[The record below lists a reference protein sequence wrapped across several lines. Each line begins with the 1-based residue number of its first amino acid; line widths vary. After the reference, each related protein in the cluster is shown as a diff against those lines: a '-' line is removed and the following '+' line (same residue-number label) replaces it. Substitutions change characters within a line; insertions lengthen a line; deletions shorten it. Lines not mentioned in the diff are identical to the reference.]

1 MGSRI
6 KNDVKKLF
14 EFWCEVKPT
23 RGIDRGTISRNG
35 GGTATPAGVIIE
47 SFPEGFRD
55 KEVLTGIPSFAFP
68 CDIERGSVQSYSFV
82 HTTGDSKWR
91 FGFCRHDPK
100 TDTAMVLITYLPW
113 HDTFLKLLIVL
124 AELRRTDRNGFRTF
138 LSEAYNRGVPDS
150 GGSLTV
156 FYSSGQSHF
165 TFERPLQFQLPSIPE
180 NHNLNLYYNFVD
192 PKEMI
197 CVFAAMLAER
207 RIIFTSSHLDRL
219 SSCIQAANAFLYPM
233 VWQHIFIPVL
243 PWEFKDYLG
252 APMPYLIGVPKPVLD
267 TVSDDEL
274 GEVVILNCD
283 TKIFESPFD
292 DVRSLPPEIVS
303 QLKKYLSHT
312 QDHIGDRVSKI
323 FLGALVQLIGG
334 YRDAVEFHDT
344 CKTFNHAK
352 FIESRPAHLRPF
364 LTKMMELQI
373 FAQFVDDRLKM
384 LNSGLGFSDE
394 FELETVRYA
403 EKMKKRGRN
412 YVFLKQMKDKTNP
425 AVKSAVKS
433 VKESSRG
440 VKTAYKKWRD
450 NGSHNPNH
458 QFHFGLG
465 SPQHSDRPDGS
476 NGAAFGRKVT
486 HRSAPSSPVCSKRLE
501 GEISVNGGG
510 GIATREQTSL
520 QLHPAHGQPRRGPVS
535 LAMSSSS
542 SHIPAN
548 GSTLGA
554 SMRGNCDHLVG
565 ASPAVS
571 SASSI
576 CSSEMNLSQE
586 LQNHPLFKTP
596 AVDRSLK
603 PNAEHHSTRSRI
615 AAANTNGAPPARPP
629 PPTTQP
635 VSYYNHPYAPSNSTP
650 SHVVVESKPPRHTST
665 PAKGRQLATTDS
677 SFDNPPDMQ
686 SPPIPPRRQC
696 SANAVVAATAAAV
709 TAGINRLE
717 RNCWQDE
724 QNDSLRCSNTSTG
737 SASSSSA
744 SSSSCSSG
752 ASFVTAASR
761 FSQLNMSSPNGSEP
775 APIPTPRAK
784 RESPRSN
791 SSAQPQPEDSMNDLI
806 SLDDSNNTSFDLEDF
821 DPLNQNARPLP
832 PLGSKHFNSNKT
844 KSSTLPAG
852 VTSSVV
858 MQANNSVNNPLYPY
872 FAPKHM
878 ATVAAVTNRVTPLP
892 PQIQRNNMTGVKPDD
907 DFELL
912 RKYGLDQ
919 FSLNVTT
926 TTTTPSNTTAPA
938 LTAGTGVGKGMNN
951 WTTFD

>member
-6 KNDVKKLF
+6 KNDAKKLF

-23 RGIDRGTISRNG
+23 HGIDRGSVNRNG
-35 GGTATPAGVIIE
+35 GGTATPAGIITE

-55 KEVLTGIPSFAFP
+55 KEVLNGIPSFAFP
-68 CDIERGSVQSYSFV
+68 CDLVRDSVQSYSFV

-100 TDTAMVLITYLPW
+100 TETAMVLITYLPW
-113 HDTFLKLLIVL
+113 HGPFLKLLTVL
-124 AELRRTDRNGFRTF
+124 ADLKRTDLNEFRTF
-138 LSEAYNRGVPDS
+138 LSEAYNRGIPDA

-156 FYSSGQSHF
+156 YYNSGQSHF
-165 TFERPLQFQLPSIPE
+165 TFERPLPFQLPSIPE
-180 NHNLNLYYNFVD
+180 NQNLSLYYNFVD
-192 PKEMI
+192 SKDMI
-197 CVFAAMLAER
+197 SVFAAMLAER

-252 APMPYLIGVPKPVLD
+252 APMPYLIGVPEPVLE
-267 TVSDDEL
+267 TVSADEL

-283 TKIFESPFD
+283 TKMLETPFD
-292 DVRSLPPEIVS
+292 DVRALPPEIVS
-303 QLKKYLSHT
+303 QLKKHLSHT
-312 QDHIGDRVSKI
+312 QDHIGDRISKI

-344 CKTFNHAK
+344 CKTFNRDK

-373 FAQFVDDRLKM
+373 FAQFIDDRLKM

-394 FELETVRYA
+394 FERETVRYA

-412 YVFLKQMKDKTNP
+412 YVFLKHVKDK
-425 AVKSAVKS
+425 

-450 NGSHNPNH
+450 NGNGHNHNPNH
-458 QFHFGLG
+458 QFHFGLS

-476 NGAAFGRKVT
+476 SNSLGGYGRKVT

-501 GEISVNGGG
+501 REINLNGS
-510 GIATREQTSL
+510 AAREQQQQAML
-520 QLHPAHGQPRRGPVS
+520 QLPQQRRAPVP
-535 LAMSSSS
+535 LVMSSSS

-548 GSTLGA
+548 GYALGA
-554 SMRGNCDHLVG
+554 PNNAHFDHIVG

-603 PNAEHHSTRSRI
+603 PNAEQQHSTRLRS
-615 AAANTNGAPPARPP
+615 GAPPARPP
-629 PPTTQP
+629 PPTLPASQP
-635 VSYYNHPYAPSNSTP
+635 AAYYNHPYAPNTNTSNGSNSTRGNP
-650 SHVVVESKPPRHTST
+650 YPINNLKPPRHTST
-665 PAKGRQLATTDS
+665 PTKVRPLASTDS

-696 SANAVVAATAAAV
+696 SANVVVAATAAAV
-709 TAGINRLE
+709 SAGINRLE

-724 QNDSLRCSNTSTG
+724 QNNSMRSSNNSSASSA
-737 SASSSSA
+737 SASSSS
-744 SSSSCSSG
+744 SC

-761 FSQLNMSSPNGSEP
+761 FSQLNISSPQSSDS

-784 RESPRSN
+784 RESPRSSN
-791 SSAQPQPEDSMNDLI
+791 SSNNAQPNPQDSMNDLI

-832 PLGSKHFNSNKT
+832 TLGKTFGSNHKS

-852 VTSSVV
+852 VNSSVINNV
-858 MQANNSVNNPLYPY
+858 GGGNSVNNPLYPY

-878 ATVAAVTNRVTPLP
+878 ATVAAVTNRVVNPLP
-892 PQIQRNNMTGVKPDD
+892 PQNQRSSNNRAKPPDD

-919 FSLNVTT
+919 FSLNTST
-926 TTTTPSNTTAPA
+926 ETTATGATTKPA
-938 LTAGTGVGKGMNN
+938 LTAGAGGGKGMNN

>member
-1 MGSRI
+1 MDSRI

-14 EFWCEVKPT
+14 EFWCELKPT
-23 RGIDRGTISRNG
+23 RGIDRGSICRNG
-35 GGTATPAGVIIE
+35 RGAATPPGVIIE

-55 KEVLTGIPSFAFP
+55 KEVIAGIPSFAFP
-68 CDIERGSVQSYSFV
+68 CDLERDSVQSYSFV

-156 FYSSGQSHF
+156 FYNSGQSHF

-192 PKEMI
+192 SKGMI

-233 VWQHIFIPVL
+233 VWQHVFIPVL
-243 PWEFKDYLG
+243 PWEFKDVLG

-267 TVSDDEL
+267 TASADEL
-274 GEVVILNCD
+274 GDVVILNCD
-283 TKIFESPFD
+283 TKLFESPFD

-303 QLKKYLSHT
+303 QLKKYLNPT
-312 QDHIGDRVSKI
+312 QVLIGDRISKI

-344 CKTFNHAK
+344 CKTFNHDK

-412 YVFLKQMKDKTNP
+412 YVFLKHMKDK
-425 AVKSAVKS
+425 

-450 NGSHNPNH
+450 NGTQHPNQ

-476 NGAAFGRKVT
+476 SNGSVYGRKVT
-486 HRSAPSSPVCSKRLE
+486 HRSAPSSPVCGKRQME
-501 GEISVNGGG
+501 AEIIVNG
-510 GIATREQTSL
+510 ISNPRVQSSL
-520 QLHPAHGQPRRGPVS
+520 PLHAAPARRAGAPVS

-548 GSTLGA
+548 GYAL
-554 SMRGNCDHLVG
+554 RPNHDHHVVG

-603 PNAEHHSTRSRI
+603 PNAEHQSTRLRL
-615 AAANTNGAPPARPP
+615 AAGANGAAPARPP
-629 PPTTQP
+629 PPTQP
-635 VSYYNHPYAPSNSTP
+635 ASYYNHPYAPNSNAN
-650 SHVVVESKPPRHTST
+650 VESKPRHTST
-665 PAKGRQLATTDS
+665 PTKSSRALATTDS

-709 TAGINRLE
+709 SAGINRLE
-717 RNCWQDE
+717 RNCWQDDE
-724 QNDSLRCSNTSTG
+724 PHPQPHPNPNDSLRGSNNSSGSTT
-737 SASSSSA
+737 SSA
-744 SSSSCSSG
+744 SSSCSSG

-761 FSQLNMSSPNGSEP
+761 FSQLNVSSPMGSES

-832 PLGSKHFNSNKT
+832 PLGGKSFISHKS

-852 VTSSVV
+852 VNSSVV
-858 MQANNSVNNPLYPY
+858 MQAQNSVNNPLYPY

-878 ATVAAVTNRVTPLP
+878 ATVAAVTSRVTPL
-892 PQIQRNNMTGVKPDD
+892 QRKPDD

-919 FSLNVTT
+919 FSLNVNTATT
-926 TTTTPSNTTAPA
+926 PNSSTTTTPA
-938 LTAGTGVGKGMNN
+938 LTAAAGGGKGMNN